1 MPIFVLSVS
10 AGVLF
15 GRVFFPVSILN
26 SLYHTKS
33 TLTMHVTEVYLKNR
47 NLTVTVTVTVT
58 VSWSPH
64 HDWSGK
70 ENFGFDTT

>member
-1 MPIFVLSVS
+1 
-10 AGVLF
+10 
-15 GRVFFPVSILN
+15 
-26 SLYHTKS
+26 
-33 TLTMHVTEVYLKNR
+33 MHVTEVYLKNR